1 MAVIC
6 GVVGEGGKN
15 KRVKIAMDRWEQE
28 TTRLFVPG
36 LFVGMTGE
44 NSHTSSVGVKC
55 PVQKST
61 NHRLQERKELEIMS
75 GSEREKVVDKHK
87 LCLER

>member
-1 MAVIC
+1 M
-6 GVVGEGGKN
+6 K
-15 KRVKIAMDRWEQE
+15 

-44 NSHTSSVGVKC
+44 KSRTSSVGVKC

-61 NHRLQERKELEIMS
+61 NHRLQERKVFGRMS
-75 GSEREKVVDKHK
+75 GSEREKVVDEHK